1 MYYRSPGKEFHSA
14 LLEHGD
20 GDREL
25 HRRRW
30 ALMTDSTRVGVEV
43 GGTFTDLVAFEAEGV
58 RITKVPSTPSEPHR
72 GAIAAIDESGLAL
85 HAAGD
90 LVHGSTVATN
100 AVLERKGARVAFLA
114 TEGFRD
120 ILSLQRQSRRSIYDI
135 HYRKP
140 APVVARRD
148 TFEIPERI
156 GPHGEVVT
164 ALDEAAAE
172 DRIRRALEGADY
184 ESIAICFL
192 NSYANPVHE
201 RRVAALI
208 AERFPGIGVTCSCD
222 VTREFREYER
232 ASTTCLAAYVQ
243 PVIDRYL
250 KEFERELGVRS
261 FAGRFSL
268 MQSNGGRLPASGMA
282 DNAITAL
289 FSGPAAGVMGAIR
302 QAERSGY
309 RDLIT
314 FDMGGTSTDVCLV
327 RDGIPVLTSDAEIDG
342 LPIRTPVLDIVTVGA
357 GGGSIVWRDDG
368 GMLRVG
374 PQSAGAE
381 PGPAC
386 YRRGGMDPTITDA
399 HIVRGTVLAD
409 TFLGGRMDVDPALA
423 REAFGVLSERLNRSA
438 EQIADDAVRVAE
450 HNIVR
455 AIQLVST
462 ERGRDPRDYVLVP
475 FGGAGPLHAA
485 RVAEVLSIGTIV
497 IPPAAGVLSAFG
509 LVASDFVR
517 YESRTV
523 RFPIDEAGAAER
535 VREQFAEMRTGAV
548 AAFAELGIT
557 SALRF
562 THTLEMRYIGQAFEV
577 PVALGEDEIATLDAG
592 IPARAVQRSAP
603 PNLRVRRLADES
615 PRGRLVPARHRIAAA
630 FDSRARRDGQRAA
643 LGHRHDIRR
652 RRTARRAAGE
662 PAGPARFGRVRGATA
677 HRGRHVHRIRTTG
690 VVRAGGCASQHHPR
704 IDNRWWKGPIELTD
718 PDDAGQN

>member
-1 MYYRSPGKEFHSA
+1 MSVH
-14 LLEHGD
+14 
-20 GDREL
+20 
-25 HRRRW
+25 
-30 ALMTDSTRVGVEV
+30 TRVGVEV
-43 GGTFTDLVAFEAEGV
+43 GGAFTDLVAFEDEGV

-72 GAIAAIDESGLAL
+72 GAVSALDESGLAL
-85 HAAGD
+85 EATGD

-120 ILSLQRQSRRSIYDI
+120 LLSLQRQSRRSIYDI

-140 APVVARRD
+140 EPVVARCD
-148 TFEIPERI
+148 TFEIPERM
-156 GPHGEVVT
+156 GPRGEVVT
-164 ALDEAAAE
+164 ALDEDAAC
-172 DRIRRALEGADY
+172 DRVRRALEGAGN

-201 RRVAALI
+201 RQVAAMVADRL
-208 AERFPGIGVTCSCD
+208 PGAGITCSCD

-232 ASTTCLAAYVQ
+232 ASTTALAAYVQ

-250 KEFERELGVRS
+250 KAFERELRARN

-268 MQSNGGRLPASGMA
+268 MQSNGGRLPVSGMA
-282 DNAITAL
+282 GNAITAL

-302 QAERSGY
+302 QGERSGN

-327 RDGIPVLTSDAEIDG
+327 RDEIPVLTSDAEIDG

-386 YRRGGMDPTITDA
+386 YRRGGSDPTITDA
-399 HIVRGTVLAD
+399 HLVRGTVLPD
-409 TFLGGRMDVDPALA
+409 TFLGGRMEVDPDLA
-423 REAFGVLSERLNRSA
+423 RAAFDSLSDRFGRSA
-438 EQIADDAVRVAE
+438 EQVADDAVRVAE

-485 RVAEVLSIGTIV
+485 RVAEVLGIETIL

-523 RFPIDEAGAAER
+523 RFAIDAEGAAAR
-535 VREQFAEMRTGAV
+535 VRAQFKAMRADAES
-548 AAFAELGIT
+548 AFANLGLR
-557 SALRF
+557 SGLRF

-577 PVALGEDEIATLDAG
+577 PIHLSEEEIPALDA
-592 IPARAVQRSAP
+592 AF
-603 PNLRVRRLADES
+603 LREKFNEAH
-615 PRGRLVPARHRIAAA
+615 HRI
-630 FDSRARRDGQRAA
+630 FEFDDSRTNRPEIVSFRLGIASPPPSIPVLAATDDAPYTAPIEVFDAGERRRALRINRRTLRDEGGCQGPLLIGGDTSTAYVPPTWRARVDSHHNVI
-643 LGHRHDIRR
+643 LTRHD
-652 RRTARRAAGE
+652 
-662 PAGPARFGRVRGATA
+662 
-677 HRGRHVHRIRTTG
+677 
-690 VVRAGGCASQHHPR
+690 
-704 IDNRWWKGPIELTD
+704 
-718 PDDAGQN
+718 